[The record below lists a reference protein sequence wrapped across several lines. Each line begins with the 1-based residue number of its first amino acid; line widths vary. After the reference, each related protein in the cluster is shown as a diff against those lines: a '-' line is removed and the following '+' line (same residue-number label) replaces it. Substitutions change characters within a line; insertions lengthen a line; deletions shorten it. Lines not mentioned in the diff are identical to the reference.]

1 MNLIKRLKN
10 LWKLSSLEL
19 KPGLYE
25 FQTNLKP
32 KKKMA
37 QIISKKSEIDK
48 TLEYDNL

>member
-1 MNLIKRLKN
+1 MIKN
-10 LWKLSSLEL
+10 LLRRIRNLWVLSSLEL

-32 KKKMA
+32 KRKMA

-48 TLEYDNL
+48 ILE